1 MGAPTGSATRVHN
14 SPSSQALMWRATT
27 RGLPVPSSP
36 LATQPL
42 TQKVKTWMGAACVQ
56 VYPRSTIH
64 LQLSRRPQT
73 LPPTA
78 PVTTAIT
85 SRGAVKVPPAKP
97 TSVQM
102 PVSPSR
108 FSPGWKN
115 RGKTPNRKTLP
126 LAQVHCSA
134 LLTIHFPNLWG
145 NRATVQRG
153 LFWRKDRGEG
163 SSKDPG
169 AGHDPK
175 ATSHTHRLCWP
186 NPWFLLN
193 ITRAPRGSAARQLY
207 TANVWSCRCR
217 HPVMCTPDQSRD
229 EKAECLFSSFL
240 SASRHRSKHSALWLC
255 VPIGSICI
263 NTRIFLHAYTHA
275 SLMQSQIKNQYGNST
290 VVTNVFT

>member
-175 ATSHTHRLCWP
+175 ATSHTHRLGQAGLAHPAVLTKPLVSSEHNQGTSGKCSQAAVHSQCLAMQMQTP
-186 NPWFLLN
+186 SDVHPW
-193 ITRAPRGSAARQLY
+193 
-207 TANVWSCRCR
+207 
-217 HPVMCTPDQSRD
+217 
-229 EKAECLFSSFL
+229 
-240 SASRHRSKHSALWLC
+240 
-255 VPIGSICI
+255 SI
-263 NTRIFLHAYTHA
+263 
-275 SLMQSQIKNQYGNST
+275 
-290 VVTNVFT
+290 